1 MNASGSISGG
11 LIKTLNSKND
21 KFCITKN
28 CVYTFLIRVKHIE
41 EITFYA
47 SNLNNGQEINIRD
60 SLHMI
65 EELEPN
71 E

>member
-47 SNLNNGQEINIRD
+47 SNLNNG
-60 SLHMI
+60 
-65 EELEPN
+65 
-71 E
+71 